1 MVLRLKLPR
10 FLWTLLVVAGS
21 IFSQGSQGLRNGGRA
36 GASCG
41 CGPAPGQ
48 VRFPDSL
55 RVPTISPTPA
65 FDHGLDYPARVAPPA
80 PVAQVV
86 LSEVL
91 AAMSRALDLTE
102 GKSAGHTVRTC
113 IIGMRIADEL
123 DLPAFDRVALYGS
136 LWLKDSGSS
145 GASRAIEVVDADE
158 HEAQPRAGLAHFQVR
173 TISAIRLAGSASG
186 DAVRARIG
194 SLLRLKK
201 TPCVAQP
208 RLTRAERGESMAL
221 RMGFSTATADAIR
234 CIEEHW
240 DGSGIPAGLMGHE
253 IPLFS
258 RIILLAQTVDAFCT
272 QRGLLRALR
281 MARERSGVW
290 FDPALVRIVRNWRED
305 APWWESLASPDA
317 MRLALTLEPEQHTR
331 YVDDKGLDEV
341 ARAFAEIIDS
351 KSSYTYQHSTNVA
364 KYARA
369 TAFELGFEKAEV
381 SVLNRAALLHD
392 VGKLGVP
399 SAILDKAGPMT
410 TEERSEMQRHPLY
423 TWEILQRV
431 GAFAGFAR
439 TAALHHE
446 KLDGS
451 GYPWGVKGDELDVPS
466 RILCVADIYEA
477 LTANR
482 PYRAGL
488 TREAA
493 LKIIRKGCGTQLC
506 GSAADAL
513 TEATRHLRVAMAS

>member
-1 MVLRLKLPR
+1 MFEAQTPQMDGKGSRPR
-10 FLWTLLVVAGS
+10 
-21 IFSQGSQGLRNGGRA
+21 NA
-36 GASCG
+36 GAGWCVFSRATAG
-41 CGPAPGQ
+41 IRALRGRLSF
-48 VRFPDSL
+48 VSL
-55 RVPTISPTPA
+55 RSSPISTTTV
-65 FDHGLDYPARVAPPA
+65 FDHGVEYPRGVVTLA
-80 PVAQVV
+80 PVANVA

-102 GKSAGHTVRTC
+102 GQSVGHTVRTC

-123 DLPAFDRVALYGS
+123 NLPAFDRVALYGA

-145 GASRAIEVVDADE
+145 GASRVTEVLEADKPE
-158 HEAQPRAGLAHFQVR
+158 EKPRVSLAHLQER
-173 TISAIRLAGSASG
+173 TISAIRLAGSAG
-186 DAVRARIG
+186 GVAVRARIG
-194 SLLRLKK
+194 SLLKRKVLPRL
-201 TPCVAQP
+201 ARR
-208 RLTRAERGESMAL
+208 RLTRSERGESMAL

-240 DGSGIPAGLMGHE
+240 DGTGIPSGMMGHE

-258 RIILLAQTVDAFCT
+258 RVILLAQTVDAFYT

-281 MARERSGVW
+281 MARERSGKW
-290 FDPALVRIVRNWRED
+290 FDPVLVRIVRSWRD
-305 APWWESLASPDA
+305 DTDWWDSLLSPDA
-317 MRLALTLEPEQHTR
+317 MVMALALEPEQHTR
-331 YVDDKGLDEV
+331 YVDDKGLDDV
-341 ARAFAEIIDS
+341 SRAFAEIIDS

-369 TAFELGFEKAEV
+369 TAFELGFEKSEV

-392 VGKLGVP
+392 VGKLGV
-399 SAILDKAGPMT
+399 SSSILDKAGPMT
-410 TEERSEMQRHPLY
+410 AEERTEMQRHPLY

-431 GAFAGFAR
+431 GAFAAFAR

-466 RILCVADIYEA
+466 RILCVSDMYEA

-488 TREAA
+488 SRESA
-493 LKIIRKGCGTQLC
+493 LKIIRAGCGTQICPL
-506 GSAADAL
+506 ATEAL
-513 TEATRHLRVAMAS
+513 TEATRHLRVAIAS

>member
-1 MVLRLKLPR
+1 MISSGIV
-10 FLWTLLVVAGS
+10 
-21 IFSQGSQGLRNGGRA
+21 QGLEFE
-36 GASCG
+36 CG
-41 CGPAPGQ
+41 
-48 VRFPDSL
+48 
-55 RVPTISPTPA
+55 TPS
-65 FDHGLDYPARVAPPA
+65 PA
-80 PVAQVV
+80 PVTNVA

-102 GKSAGHTVRTC
+102 GQSVGHTVRTC

-123 DLPAFDRVALYGS
+123 NLPAFDRVALYGA

-145 GASRAIEVVDADE
+145 GASRVNEVVDA
-158 HEAQPRAGLAHFQVR
+158 EAPEEKARVSLALIQAR
-173 TISAIRLAGSASG
+173 TLSAIRSAGSAGGS
-186 DAVRARIG
+186 AIRAGVG
-194 SLLRLKK
+194 SLLRRSAL
-201 TPCVAQP
+201 P
-208 RLTRAERGESMAL
+208 RLVPRTLSRAERGESMAL

-234 CIEEHW
+234 HIDEHW
-240 DGSGIPAGLMGHE
+240 DGTGIPDGKVGHE

-258 RIILLAQTVDAFCT
+258 RIILLAQTVDGMYA

-281 MARERSGVW
+281 MARERSNEW
-290 FDPALVRIVRNWRED
+290 FDPTLVRIVRSWRED
-305 APWWESLASPDA
+305 SQWWESLLSPDA
-317 MRLALTLEPEQHTR
+317 MSIALSMEPEQHTR
-331 YVDDKGLDEV
+331 YVDGKGLDDV

-369 TAFELGFEKAEV
+369 TAFELGFEKSEV
-381 SVLNRAALLHD
+381 AVLNRAALLHD

-410 TEERSEMQRHPLY
+410 PDERAEMQRHPVY

-431 GAFAGFAR
+431 GAFSAFAR

-451 GYPWGVKGDELDVPS
+451 GYPWGVKGDELDVPA
-466 RILCVADIYEA
+466 RILCVADMYEA

-488 TREAA
+488 SRDSA
-493 LKIIRKGCGTQLC
+493 LKIIRAGSGTQICPL
-506 GSAADAL
+506 AAEAL
-513 TEATRHLRVAMAS
+513 TEATRHLRVAIAS